1 MAQGFYRQAWVK
13 VLKKASIVYSHAV
26 KGTDRDIF
34 DIPPK
39 HRRDNVDPRC
49 FFVPSWQEKTSSR
62 WPIFLLEE
70 SVRNQTA
77 DTMHGQ
83 ETYTPT
89 GNPGSKQVGTPS
101 VLNSEPCRTDVEAFS
116 NWERKLQGRLDV
128 KYLKSWIPRVGLMYD
143 LFLFVLQDLLSVAGP
158 IEGKWLSVA

>member
-1 MAQGFYRQAWVK
+1 M
-13 VLKKASIVYSHAV
+13 
-26 KGTDRDIF
+26 
-34 DIPPK
+34 
-39 HRRDNVDPRC
+39 
-49 FFVPSWQEKTSSR
+49 
-62 WPIFLLEE
+62 
-70 SVRNQTA
+70 RNQTA